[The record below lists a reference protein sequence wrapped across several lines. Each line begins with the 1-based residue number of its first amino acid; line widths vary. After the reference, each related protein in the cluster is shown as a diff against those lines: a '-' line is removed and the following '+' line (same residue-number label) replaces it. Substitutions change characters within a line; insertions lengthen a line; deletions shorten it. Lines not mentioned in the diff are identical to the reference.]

1 MVTADSI
8 TLRGTVLDDVAVKD
22 LYVFVRDGATK
33 TEQKV
38 TYERLSRPVAEHAFT
53 LQLPLKPGV
62 NEIEIY
68 SRDEQDLRGSLSLGL
83 YRETV
88 TAARESEGGA
98 TR

>member
-1 MVTADSI
+1 MEPSEVVMPSCDL
-8 TLRGTVLDDVAVKD
+8 TLWLCAARSACVQPSVA
-22 LYVFVRDGATK
+22 G
-33 TEQKV
+33 
-38 TYERLSRPVAEHAFT
+38 LSDRNGPRYSWIRPVAEHAFT

-68 SRDEQDLRGSLSLGL
+68 SRDEPDLRGSLSLGL

-88 TAARESEGGA
+88 TAARDSEGGA